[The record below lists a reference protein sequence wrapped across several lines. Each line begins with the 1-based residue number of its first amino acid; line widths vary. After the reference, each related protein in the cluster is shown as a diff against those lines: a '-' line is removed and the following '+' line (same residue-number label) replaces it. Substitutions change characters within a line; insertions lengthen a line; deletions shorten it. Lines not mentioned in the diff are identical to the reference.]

1 MPRPQRLRGSGLGG
15 ALLWFALAGTGLVA
29 SAPWTGQA
37 FAQEVDADYRL
48 HDTVYLTG
56 TDDPLRGTILA
67 GADPGAAKLK
77 IRLVN
82 DIVTEIDRSRVSR
95 IVPRETPA
103 SAFKSRA
110 AAIANSGDASL
121 HGRLARWVLGHG
133 LTLEAEAEFALAA
146 KTASDPQEAL
156 PYRVQLVNLLEARLA
171 ELGDDDPTLPTLQE
185 AILAQARAP
194 GGEGEPA
201 LLVARAR
208 VLVELGMP
216 ERSLAPLSKAR
227 GILEI
232 KASSA
237 PASGEGGEGA
247 EEGGG
252 EGGGQGAE
260 ESPQDTPAPPRRPV
274 RRFGRDGERIPPPR
288 KPVQGPRKAAPEPP
302 SDNSAQLL
310 PGLSANERE
319 LYRVTLGD
327 LAQVALM
334 NDAPETAQ
342 KANARILEIW
352 PEDRDSLLSQAR
364 LANWAGDAPAVLKAF
379 DGALRVHVEDPE
391 LLLARGQLRYLSG
404 RLGEAQADL
413 ERATRAAGTEG
424 DLARAAHTA
433 LALVHLAAGRTQPA
447 TPLLEV
453 ADQDPG
459 YGPARLAKALL
470 SELSND
476 PSTAAVHAEEAARLL
491 QGGRP
496 DGAGEA
502 HYLRAYALQKG
513 GKIEEAGRALIEAL
527 RQGYEFQ
534 LVSRARIELAKAK
547 GDDAEEARLVE
558 LLVRSSAAPTAE
570 QLAALGRVYIRQG
583 RISDGERVFKQGL
596 AQTPTH
602 RGCLQG
608 LAYCAYTKDD
618 RLKAHAYFKQ
628 LLEQDPKDTWSKR
641 GLKQLEQVNVRR
653 VWTDEFQRPDGEVL
667 NAWSIESPYGVGVSL
682 RQGAMRFTG
691 QQANDPR
698 GKTLVTRVIE
708 NETVVKF
715 EATLRVS
722 ATNQGRLGIRLE
734 VRDKKVV
741 LFRSPQDGRL
751 YASTVFGNRPWTDPV
766 DLGPFGSGAHT
777 LAIDVEDVGQGRVA
791 FLKDGVRLGEV
802 KLNSIAGR
810 RRTTLGIYGQ
820 ATQLNETIEFSVDQV
835 WVYVERTARTP
846 KRRGLKQRDRKEDGG
861 GY

>member
-1 MPRPQRLRGSGLGG
+1 MARHARFGSGLVW
-15 ALLWFALAGTGLVA
+15 LSLAGAGLA
-29 SAPWTGQA
+29 LQPFSPWATIA
-37 FAQEVDADYRL
+37 AAQEVDADYRL
-48 HDTVYLTG
+48 HDTVYLAG
-56 TDDPLRGTILA
+56 QDEPLRGTILA

-95 IVPRETPA
+95 IVPRETPITA
-103 SAFKSRA
+103 YKSRA
-110 AAIANSGDASL
+110 AAIAKSGDASL
-121 HGRLARWVLGHG
+121 HGRLAAWVLGQG
-133 LTLEAEAEFALAA
+133 LNLEAETQFALAA
-146 KTASDPQEAL
+146 KTASDPEQAL
-156 PYRVQLVNLLEARLA
+156 PYRVELVDLLETRLA
-171 ELGDDDPTLPTLQE
+171 ELSDDDPTVPTLQE
-185 AILAQARAP
+185 AILKQARAP
-194 GGEGEPA
+194 GADGEPA

-216 ERSLAPLSKAR
+216 ERSLAPLTKAR

-232 KASSA
+232 KAAEA
-237 PASGEGGEGA
+237 PASGGGDEGGA
-247 EEGGG
+247 GG
-252 EGGGQGAE
+252 ESGGDEAGDDDDDQ
-260 ESPQDTPAPPRRPV
+260 PAPPRRPV
-274 RRFGRDGERIPPPR
+274 RRFGRDGERVPPVR
-288 KPVQGPRKAAPEPP
+288 KKNEGPRKAAPEPP
-302 SDNSAQLL
+302 TDNSAQLL
-310 PGLSANERE
+310 PGLDADERE

-342 KANARILEIW
+342 QANARILEIW
-352 PEDRDSLLSQAR
+352 PEDKDSLLSQAR
-364 LANWAGDAPAVLKAF
+364 LASWAGDSEAVIKAIE
-379 DGALRVHVEDPE
+379 GGLRVHVEDPE
-391 LLLARGQLRYLSG
+391 LLLARGQLRYLSK
-404 RLGEAQADL
+404 RFGEAQADL
-413 ERATRAAGTEG
+413 ERATKAAGTEG

-453 ADQDPG
+453 ADSEPG

-491 QGGRP
+491 QDGRP

-513 GKIEEAGRALIEAL
+513 GKLQEAARALVESL
-527 RQGYEFQ
+527 RQGYDFQ
-534 LVSRARIELAKAK
+534 LVSRARIELARAK
-547 GDDAEEARLVE
+547 GEDAEEARLVE
-558 LLVRSSAAPTAE
+558 LLVRSSAAPTPD
-570 QLAALGRVYIRQG
+570 QLAALGRVYIRQE
-583 RISDGERVFKQGL
+583 RIADAERVYKQGL
-596 AQTPTH
+596 TQAPTH

-618 RLKAHAYFKQ
+618 RLKAHAFFKQ

-653 VWTDEFQRPDGEVL
+653 VWTDDFQRPDGEVL
-667 NAWSIESPYGVGVSL
+667 NAWSVESPYGVGVSL
-682 RQGAMRFTG
+682 AQSSMRFTG

-698 GKTLVTRVIE
+698 GKTLVTRAIE
-708 NETVVKF
+708 GETVAKF
-715 EATLRVS
+715 EVKLRVS
-722 ATNQGRLGIRLE
+722 STNQGRIGIRLE

-741 LFRSPQDGRL
+741 LFRSPSDGRL

-810 RRTTLGIYGQ
+810 RRTVLGIYGQ

-835 WVYVERTARTP
+835 WIYVERSARKP
-846 KRRGLKQRDRKEDGG
+846 KRRGLKRTRKGDGG